1 MLDADHP
8 HRDKGG
14 FLSRSKALRLFLQ
27 EKKAMHTRLRHM
39 NGYSSAL
46 YTLVSLANP
55 PGSSTKTSRV

>member
-27 EKKAMHTRLRHM
+27 EKKALHVRSRHM
-39 NGYSSAL
+39 NGGYSLL
-46 YTLVSLANP
+46 YTHRKRLLY
-55 PGSSTKTSRV
+55 RYL

>member
-27 EKKAMHTRLRHM
+27 EKKAMHT
-39 NGYSSAL
+39 GISSK
-46 YTLVSLANP
+46 
-55 PGSSTKTSRV
+55 SSGQFYQNK